1 MGIQSTIEESTAV
14 FRPSMKRVADIGGT
28 SIFAG
33 RGGYWGTIISA
44 LILTAMNSILT
55 LLDMPESVRQTRGPS
70 GALEDAD
77 FCA

>member
-1 MGIQSTIEESTAV
+1 
-14 FRPSMKRVADIGGT
+14 
-28 SIFAG
+28 
-33 RGGYWGTIISA
+33 
-44 LILTAMNSILT
+44 MNSILT

>member
-14 FRPSMKRVADIGGT
+14 FRPSIEARCGHRWNLDLRR
-28 SIFAG
+28 S
-33 RGGYWGTIISA
+33 RGYWGTIIGA

-70 GALEDAD
+70 GALEEAD
-77 FCA
+77 SCA

>member
-14 FRPSMKRVADIGGT
+14 FIPSMKRVADIVGT

-33 RGGYWGTIISA
+33 IGA

-77 FCA
+77 LCA

>member
-1 MGIQSTIEESTAV
+1 MGIQSTIEESTGV
-14 FRPSMKRVADIGGT
+14 FRPSMKRVADIVGT

-33 RGGYWGTIISA
+33 RGGNWGTIIGA